1 VEVLKDQLVEKDMEL
16 KCLKDELK
24 DWWHDDLKSGKSVQF
39 KENLVNNEQTNQNIR
54 VTSPDRDGEQ
64 KLRTLKQRG
73 GKSTGASFTIKNSK
87 KSLVPQSLEH
97 NKFKEMHVASVQYNN
112 SLKILEKFES
122 IEKSKKKL
130 EPLNMSKEGEAIKKE
145 DEKRP
150 SSMNQKKSRNNEK
163 FKLRFSTAIEQGALK
178 TNTRYKTLFD
188 RCGINKF

>member
-1 VEVLKDQLVEKDMEL
+1 MEVLKDQLVEKDMEL